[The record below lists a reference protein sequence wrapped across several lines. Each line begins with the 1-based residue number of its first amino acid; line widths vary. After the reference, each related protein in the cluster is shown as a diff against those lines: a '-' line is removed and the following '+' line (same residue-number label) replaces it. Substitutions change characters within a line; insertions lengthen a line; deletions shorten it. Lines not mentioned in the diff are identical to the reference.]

1 MATNTEITQYQ
12 IESEKLKSE
21 DFNCFDAPDPLHKY
35 KNIKWNPLIVDEE
48 KLEETVTKNLEGA
61 LEKRLKKIFLMQ
73 LEEYILKISDDVLEK
88 WVDKILEVAGMKF
101 FHFVME
107 ENMAFWTEVQERVAE
122 EEGIEK
128 DEEHE
133 MEEGEIRE

>member
-1 MATNTEITQYQ
+1 MGTNTETVEYQ
-12 IESEKLKSE
+12 IESKKLKSE
-21 DFNCFDAPDPLHKY
+21 DFHGFDAPDPLHKY
-35 KNIKWNPLIVDEE
+35 KDVKWNPLIVDGE
-48 KLEETVTKNLEGA
+48 KLEETVTKNLENV
-61 LEKRLKKIFLMQ
+61 LEKRLRKIFLMQ

-88 WVDKILEVAGMKF
+88 WVDKILEVAGIKF

-122 EEGIEK
+122 EGGIEEL
-128 DEEHE
+128 DE

>member
-1 MATNTEITQYQ
+1 MGTNTETVEYQ
-12 IESEKLKSE
+12 IESKKLKSE

-35 KNIKWNPLIVDEE
+35 KDIKWNPLIVDGQ
-48 KLEETVTKNLEGA
+48 KLEETVTKNLEVA

-73 LEEYILKISDDVLEK
+73 LEDYLKISDDVLEK
-88 WVDKILEVAGMKF
+88 WVDKILEVAGTKF

-107 ENMAFWTEVQERVAE
+107 ENMAFWTEVQERVE
-122 EEGIEK
+122 EEGGGIE
-128 DEEHE
+128 EEEDE